1 MKMKSFQRTKPA
13 CKNGRGMSRRRFFRQ
28 SGAATL
34 STILLSSCDNLLDKI
49 FPSKSD
55 KDTRDKTLAFFGDSL
70 TVGVGGSKSLGEW
83 VGEAF
88 SERPVFT
95 DGVNGQLA
103 ESIAVRQGG
112 IPVTLSVAGRKFN
125 GDNPVA
131 VIKLSNEF
139 LPVTLDSKVYTR
151 KGTLAGVPATIT
163 GKYSPETGE
172 RYTVQPIVKEDTG
185 ASTGAP
191 IETEIPDDS
200 VFELEDAVRMRT
212 ATQILWYGR
221 NDVTRGRSTDDI
233 FSAIKSSVNYIAE
246 PRRYLVVGILLA
258 STEYKGTD
266 RYAKVTALND
276 ELALLY
282 RDAYV
287 PMTPP
292 TESEMNDIGFTPT
305 AGDLQDIARGNF
317 PSRMRAPDFTDEIHL
332 NNFGYRIVAN
342 RIIKK
347 IKDRK
352 Y

>member
-1 MKMKSFQRTKPA
+1 MKMKSFPRINPGWTV
-13 CKNGRGMSRRRFFRQ
+13 GGSMSRRRFFRQ
-28 SGAATL
+28 SGAAAI
-34 STILLSSCDNLLDKI
+34 STMLLSSCDNLFDKI
-49 FPSKSD
+49 FPSKSE

-70 TVGVGGSKSLGEW
+70 TVGVGGSKPLGEW

-88 SERPVFT
+88 SERPIFS

-103 ESIAVRQGG
+103 ASIAVRQGG
-112 IPVTLSVAGRKFN
+112 IPVTLSVVGRKFN

-151 KGTLAGVPATIT
+151 KGTLAGVPSTIT
-163 GKYSPETGE
+163 GKYSSEAGE
-172 RYTVQPIVKEDTG
+172 RYTVQPLAE
-185 ASTGAP
+185 ANTGAP

-212 ATQILWYGR
+212 ATQVLWYGR
-221 NDVTRGRSTDDI
+221 NDVTRGKSTDDI
-233 FSAIKSSVNYIAE
+233 FTSIKSSVNYIAE
-246 PRRYLVVGILLA
+246 PRRYLVLGILLA
-258 STEYKGTD
+258 SNEYKGTTN
-266 RYAKVTALND
+266 YARVTALND

-282 RDAYV
+282 RNSYV

-292 TESEMNDIGFTPT
+292 TESEMKDIGFTPT
-305 AGDLQDIARGNF
+305 AGDLQDIERGNF

-347 IKDRK
+347 IKDLK